1 MRGFFYLHTMSWDTV
16 EFRQKLDDQHTFP
29 GLYIFKFIVPSDSVG
44 QVEELW
50 PKGEIKTKPS
60 SKGKYTSVTIN
71 ARVDNSAE
79 IVDIYQR
86 ASKIEGCIAL

>member
-1 MRGFFYLHTMSWDTV
+1 MSWDTI

-29 GLYIFKFIVPSDSVG
+29 EEYIFKFIVPSDSVAK
-44 QVEELW
+44 VVDLW
-50 PKGEIKTKPS
+50 SRGEIRKKPS
-60 SKGKYTSVTIN
+60 SKGNYTSVTII
-71 ARVDNSAE
+71 AQVDNSDQ